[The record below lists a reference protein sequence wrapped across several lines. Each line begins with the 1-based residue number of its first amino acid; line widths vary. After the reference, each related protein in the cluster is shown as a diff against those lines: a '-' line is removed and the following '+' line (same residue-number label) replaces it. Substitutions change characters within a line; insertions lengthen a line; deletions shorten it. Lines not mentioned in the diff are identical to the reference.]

1 MAISMLV
8 SVPLMAAIFMLGDG
22 RAFWVAPFL
31 GFVSGAAWP
40 PMLVMAQSL
49 FHKNAGVGSGVALG
63 FVFAMGGLGLQ
74 LTGWLA
80 EPARLGLY
88 NAMLLLCVV
97 PLVTAILVWF
107 LPTAQQKTAAPAAP
121 SPMTPVPVKS

>member
-1 MAISMLV
+1 
-8 SVPLMAAIFMLGDG
+8 
-22 RAFWVAPFL
+22 
-31 GFVSGAAWP
+31 
-40 PMLVMAQSL
+40 MAQSL